1 MGYTRSPVLAAPLTV
16 GYTRGLSVPL
26 TVGCGTKWARRA
38 GVGSIPLYVALA
50 PDHPPIGPIANSL
63 CKSPTLS
70 KNFSPPL

>member
-1 MGYTRSPVLAAPLTV
+1 MGYACSPVLGGSVTV
-16 GYTRGLSVPL
+16 GYARGLSVPL

-38 GVGSIPLYVALA
+38 GIGSIPLSTALA

-63 CKSPTLS
+63 CKSPALS